1 MSDEE
6 ASSSLIDP
14 RDDHIAAIREL
25 QLIVQDLQ
33 IQNEQLSE
41 QLYVLERFQIDAEQ
55 RPRANMNQPRFYA
68 ILRGH
73 FDHENNTFTRG
84 IYDDPDEVALL
95 TRGAWRAMHIRF
107 HSREEAQQHCD
118 ENIDAVLL
126 EDAQF
131 FSPTGEF
138 SQRWYAVWTVNPP
151 WHAIVSTSDEADTNF
166 SGRPGCQRRA
176 FPTYTAA
183 AHYMESIFVED
194 DSLPN
199 DD

>member
-41 QLYVLERFQIDAEQ
+41 QLYALERFQIDAEQ

-84 IYDDPDEVALL
+84 IYDDPDEVALV
-95 TRGAWRAMHIRF
+95 TRQRCVESNA
-107 HSREEAQQHCD
+107 HS
-118 ENIDAVLL
+118 
-126 EDAQF
+126 F
-131 FSPTGEF
+131 PFSRR
-138 SQRWYAVWTVNPP
+138 S
-151 WHAIVSTSDEADTNF
+151 STTL
-166 SGRPGCQRRA
+166 RRK
-176 FPTYTAA
+176 
-183 AHYMESIFVED
+183 H
-194 DSLPN
+194 
-199 DD
+199 

>member
-1 MSDEE
+1 
-6 ASSSLIDP
+6 
-14 RDDHIAAIREL
+14 
-25 QLIVQDLQ
+25 
-33 IQNEQLSE
+33 
-41 QLYVLERFQIDAEQ
+41 
-55 RPRANMNQPRFYA
+55 
-68 ILRGH
+68 
-73 FDHENNTFTRG
+73 
-84 IYDDPDEVALL
+84 
-95 TRGAWRAMHIRF
+95 MHIRF

-138 SQRWYAVWTVNPP
+138 SQRWCAVWTVNPP
-151 WHAIVSTSDEADTNF
+151 WHAIVSTSDEADANF
-166 SGRPGCQRRA
+166 SGRPACQRRA

-183 AHYMESIFVED
+183 AHHMESIFVED